1 MATPRKTDIDP
12 AAESPRTSLGTEGA
26 RQLAST
32 TKSTPQMQGISPRW
46 LLRLLPWVQTSG
58 GVYRVNRRLTYT
70 VGDDRLSF
78 TSTGAKV
85 QVVPQE
91 LTELPLLRGFEDET
105 VLNTLASRFV
115 QREFKPGE
123 LIVERGQP

>member
-1 MATPRKTDIDP
+1 MATPKQTDTAP
-12 AAESPRTSLGTEGA
+12 ADETPQTSLGTAGA

-46 LLRLLPWVQTSG
+46 LLRLLPWVQASG
-58 GVYRVNRRLTYT
+58 GTFRVNRRLSYA

-78 TSTGAKV
+78 TNVGAKV

-91 LTELPLLRGFEDET
+91 LTELPLLRDFGDEA
-105 VLNTLASRFV
+105 VLNTLANQFV
-115 QREFKPGE
+115 QRE
-123 LIVERGQP
+123 